1 MTLVEIIRNEDSMIN
16 AKLFKFILLKEYFGN
31 NKINA
36 KKINIYT
43 DSNLIDIEMKN
54 IIKKKMKLIF
64 LFGSFLF
71 SLDVYINAKQTL
83 APAAKMLAPV

>member
-1 MTLVEIIRNEDSMIN
+1 MVKIIINETRIIN
-16 AKLFKFILLKEYFGN
+16 DTFFIFILLKKYFGN
-31 NKINA
+31 SKIKA

-64 LFGSFLF
+64 LIGSLLF